1 MEIVKY
7 KKKKNN
13 KYLITLS
20 NGDSLE
26 LFEEV
31 ILKNNLLIKKDI
43 DSSDINF
50 IINDQQF
57 YSCYYDILK
66 MIRVRPRS
74 IYEVKTKMIKDK
86 YDEELVLDVIEKVK
100 KQGYLDDKLFATS
113 YINNQIITTNHG
125 PRRISSDLKK
135 KGVSS
140 SVINEVISIY
150 DNYVEEE
157 KVSKIIDKMIKSNR
171 NKGNNYLRRKI
182 YNDLLRDGF
191 SKSIVDKVI
200 SSKEFGD
207 DSEIKAREYEKIKA
221 RLQKKY
227 SGNELEYKINDA
239 LIKKGFNIN

>member
-74 IYEVKTKMIKDK
+74 IY
-86 YDEELVLDVIEKVK
+86 
-100 KQGYLDDKLFATS
+100 
-113 YINNQIITTNHG
+113 
-125 PRRISSDLKK
+125 
-135 KGVSS
+135 
-140 SVINEVISIY
+140 

-200 SSKEFGD
+200 SSKEFSD